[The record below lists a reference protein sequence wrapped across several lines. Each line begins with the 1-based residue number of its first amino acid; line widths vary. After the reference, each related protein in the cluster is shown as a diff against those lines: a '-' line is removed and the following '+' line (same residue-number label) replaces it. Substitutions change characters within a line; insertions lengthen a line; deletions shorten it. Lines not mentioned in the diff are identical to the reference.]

1 MSYLEKIGKNA
12 REAFEDI
19 KSIKHKKIVKVLN
32 DYSKSLLKNKN
43 KIIKENQKDVKNV
56 KRKHLIDRL
65 ILNEKRI
72 NGIRHSI
79 NEIAKFKNPLGQ
91 VLEQWQRPNKLRIK
105 KVSTPI
111 GVIGVIYESRPNVTA
126 DVAALSLKSGNCS
139 ILRGGSEAFHSN
151 KILANLFREVL
162 QKNSIN
168 KNCIQFIDKKDRK
181 IVNSLLSKMSKYIDV
196 IVPRGG
202 KSLVAKVQK
211 YSNIHVIGHLEGLCH
226 IYVDNTANIKMA
238 KKIII
243 NAKMRRTSIC
253 GAVETLL
260 IEEKALKTH
269 AVEIISS
276 LKEAG
281 CEIRVD
287 YKIFKFLSKNLV
299 NVDMKNNLKLAKE
312 KDWKTEY
319 LDSIISVMSVKNVK
333 EAVRHILKYGTMH
346 TDSIITN
353 NAKSANFFLNG
364 VNSSIAMHNVSTQF
378 ADGGEFGFGG
388 EIGISTNK
396 LPPRGPVGINQL
408 TSYKYL
414 VSGNGIVRN

>member
-1 MSYLEKIGKNA
+1 MNYLKNIGINA
-12 REAFEDI
+12 KKAFEDL
-19 KSIKHKKIVKVLN
+19 KVIKH
-32 DYSKSLLKNKN
+32 N
-43 KIIKENQKDVKNV
+43 KIIKVLENYNKSLLRNKKKIIRENLKDIKNI

-65 ILNEKRI
+65 ILNDKRI
-72 NGIRHSI
+72 EGIRYSI
-79 NEIAKFKNPLGQ
+79 NQIARFKNPIGQ
-91 VLEQWQRPNKLRIK
+91 VLEQWRRPNRLTIK

-126 DVAALSLKSGNCS
+126 DVAALCLKSGNCS
-139 ILRGGSEAFHSN
+139 ILRGGSEAFNSN
-151 KILANLFREVL
+151 KLLATLFREAL
-162 QKNSIN
+162 KKNKIN
-168 KNCIQFIDKKDRK
+168 KNCVQFIENKNRK
-181 IVNSLLSKMSKYIDV
+181 IVDNLLSKMSSYIDV

-202 KSLVAKVQK
+202 KGLVAKVQK
-211 YSNIHVIGHLEGLCH
+211 FSNVHVIGHLEGLCH
-226 IYVDNTANIKMA
+226 IYLDKTANINMA

-260 IEEKALKTH
+260 IDEKAINSH
-269 AVEIISS
+269 AKEIIQS
-276 LKEAG
+276 LINSG
-281 CEIRVD
+281 CEVRVD
-287 YKIFKFLSKNLV
+287 NKLNKLFKGK
-299 NVDMKNNLKLAKE
+299 LKKAKAR
-312 KDWKTEY
+312 DWRTEY
-319 LDSIISVMSVKNVK
+319 LDSIISIKTVKNLNDGID
-333 EAVRHILKYGTMH
+333 HILKYGTMH

-353 NAKSANFFLNG
+353 NKKSAQIFLNG

-414 VSGNGIVRN
+414 VSGKGIVRP